1 LRAFYR
7 SWIVLTSART
17 RRLIVALW
25 CVAMAARAQ
34 AQVLPESPLR
44 SPDGRLVVSAELTA
58 TVGTEDDTAF
68 FNYTDYEHNALRM
81 FRLGTSGVWRP
92 TGWLALAGE
101 VRSED
106 LDHPSVYAAY
116 ARIRPWR
123 SRNIDIQAG
132 RIPPTFGVF
141 GKHAYTTDNPVIGY
155 PLAYQYLTS
164 LHSDA
169 VPETADDLLRMRAR
183 GWRSNFPVG
192 DPTPG
197 PGLPLISG
205 FRWDTGVQVRWKAG
219 PVEVTSAVTQGTLS
233 NPRLSDDNGGKQIS
247 ARVAVTPAV
256 GLVIGASGAG
266 GAWLSRSVPGSDRSR
281 QSAFGADIEYSRDH
295 WILRSEMV
303 FSRWSLP
310 IPLAPS
316 NVQSLHALG
325 AWVEGR
331 YRLTPRIFVA
341 GRADRL
347 GFSELQGTL
356 AGSPTLPWDA
366 PVTRFE
372 AGAGY
377 YLQRNL
383 VARATVQSNR
393 RSGGRVTERAFV
405 SAQLAYWF

>member
-1 LRAFYR
+1 LRAFHLL
-7 SWIVLTSART
+7 SWSRIVLTPART
-17 RRLIVALW
+17 RLIVALF

-58 TVGTEDDTAF
+58 TIGSQDDTAF

-81 FRLGTSGVWRP
+81 LRLGTSGVWRP

-101 VRSED
+101 IRSED
-106 LDHPSVYAAY
+106 LEHPSVYAAY
-116 ARIRPWR
+116 ARVRPWR

-132 RIPPTFGVF
+132 RIPPTFGAF
-141 GKHAYTTDNPVIGY
+141 GKRAYNTDNPVIGY

-164 LHSDA
+164 LRSDA
-169 VPETADDLLRMRAR
+169 VPASAEDVLRMRGR

-219 PVEVTSAVTQGTLS
+219 PVEVTSALTQGTLS
-233 NPRLSDDNGGKQIS
+233 NPRLSDDNSGKQLS
-247 ARVAVTPAV
+247 GRVTVTPAV
-256 GLVIGASGAG
+256 GLVIGVSGAG
-266 GAWLSRSVPGSDRSR
+266 GAWLSRRVPGGDGSQQR
-281 QSAFGADIEYSRDH
+281 AFGADIEYSRDH
-295 WILRSEMV
+295 WILHGEMV
-303 FSRWSLP
+303 FSRWSVPLP
-310 IPLAPS
+310 LTPS
-316 NVQSLHALG
+316 NAQSLSALG
-325 AWVEGR
+325 TWVEGK

-347 GFSELQGTL
+347 GFSQLQGST
-356 AGSPTLPWDA
+356 ATLPWDA

-393 RSGGRVTERAFV
+393 RSGGRVTERSFV